1 MKFSDGICK
10 YLPCDVFVCLLFRFV
25 LFSYGIVDKPG
36 ASDVPRILEWE
47 GAKCRRRRGG
57 IPTPTGEGSGEGAVP
72 LPRKCYVFFVEN
84 AIL

>member
-1 MKFSDGICK
+1 VKFSDGICK

-57 IPTPTGEGSGEGAVP
+57 GEGISHFPLGEGSGKGAVP
-72 LPRKCYVFFVEN
+72 PPQKIFRVFC
-84 AIL
+84 